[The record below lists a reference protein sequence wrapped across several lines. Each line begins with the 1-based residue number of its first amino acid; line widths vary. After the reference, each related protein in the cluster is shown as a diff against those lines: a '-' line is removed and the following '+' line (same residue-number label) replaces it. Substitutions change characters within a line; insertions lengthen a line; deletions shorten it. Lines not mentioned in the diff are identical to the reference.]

1 MDELDKINEE
11 RRKRGLAPLTR
22 EQHAQARTEHRGSG
36 ASDDTFWHFI
46 VAYSTGFP
54 MPSGM
59 GVMGAMM
66 SPNSVFNPAHSSP
79 APDPTPSYTPPA
91 PDPAP
96 SYAAPDPSPS
106 YSPSPSYD
114 SGSSGG
120 GFDGG
125 SSAAP

>member
-1 MDELDKINEE
+1 MDDLDKINEE
-11 RRKRGLAPLTR
+11 RRRRGLPPLTR
-22 EQHAQARTEHRGSG
+22 EQHSQARAEHRG
-36 ASDDTFWHFI
+36 SDDTFWHFI

-66 SPNSVFNPAHSSP
+66 SPNSMFTAPAR
-79 APDPTPSYTPPA
+79 AA
-91 PDPAP
+91 EPDPAP
-96 SYAAPDPSPS
+96 SYTPPDPAPSYSAPDPSPS
-106 YSPSPSYD
+106 YSSPSYD

-125 SSAAP
+125 GSAAP

>member
-1 MDELDKINEE
+1 MDDFDKINEE
-11 RRKRGLAPLTR
+11 RRRRGLPPLTR
-22 EQHAQARTEHRGSG
+22 AQAQQARAEHRGS
-36 ASDDTFWHFI
+36 DDDFWHFA
-46 VAYSTGFP
+46 VAYATGFP

-59 GVMGAMM
+59 GVVGAML
-66 SPNSVFNPAHSSP
+66 SPNSVFSPHTPAHAAEP
-79 APDPTPSYTPPA
+79 APSYTPPA

-96 SYAAPDPSPS
+96 SYSAPDPT
-106 YSPSPSYD
+106 PSYD